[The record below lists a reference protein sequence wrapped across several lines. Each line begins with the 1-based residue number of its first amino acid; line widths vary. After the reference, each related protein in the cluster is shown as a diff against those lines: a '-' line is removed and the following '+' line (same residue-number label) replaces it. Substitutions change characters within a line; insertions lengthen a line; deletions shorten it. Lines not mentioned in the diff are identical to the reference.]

1 MDRRKLALLA
11 VAVPVGALAAAAPAH
26 ADGAAVLHANLSPVN
41 QSGAHGTAKVTVK
54 GTRVTV
60 HIESGGLLAHSP
72 HAQHF
77 HIGGQHR
84 CAPPEAADDIT
95 DDGRLSTT
103 EGEPYLGGVRISL
116 TTEGDTSPASAL
128 AIDRMPV
135 ADAHGTVEY
144 HRTFEV
150 PEDVAAALRSGKA
163 VLEQHGVDHNGNGTY
178 DFQGAGKSDLDPSL
192 PAEATDPATC
202 GELVPAPRG
211 GMAAGAG
218 GTAAPSVD
226 TAALAASALL
236 AAAAGAGA
244 AVRHRFAGTARRG

>member
-1 MDRRKLALLA
+1 MTRRTSLSIGLAACCLALT
-11 VAVPVGALAAAAPAH
+11 AAAAPAH

-103 EGEPYLGGVRISL
+103 EGEPYRASASVARTWDTWTDDGGDTGYAARVSDTTVLVFGSASTEVLTGLVESL
-116 TTEGDTSPASAL
+116 TDA
-128 AIDRMPV
+128 PV
-135 ADAHGTVEY
+135 AE
-144 HRTFEV
+144 EQV
-150 PEDVAAALRSGKA
+150 PESP
-163 VLEQHGVDHNGNGTY
+163 NT
-178 DFQGAGKSDLDPSL
+178 PS
-192 PAEATDPATC
+192 
-202 GELVPAPRG
+202 
-211 GMAAGAG
+211 
-218 GTAAPSVD
+218 
-226 TAALAASALL
+226 
-236 AAAAGAGA
+236 
-244 AVRHRFAGTARRG
+244 